1 MGPSSTPPP
10 LSFGYRCCSCG
21 SISHCN
27 PGLMI
32 SPSSRLCL
40 ELLPCPSVPD
50 IHSAPHHSP
59 PATRPTQQR
68 SDTGIIVTNISV
80 TSITITNISGTNI
93 SGTSISDT
101 DITSLPAPC
110 CWSWQGP
117 GLHCSGPT
125 NPASIPGGRGTSAAL
140 VAQGRHL
147 ATSPH
152 ACSCKEGQVWGTEG
166 VIRASICPRISDY
179 FSVSWWILLAS
190 II

>member
-10 LSFGYRCCSCG
+10 LSFGYRCCSYG

-80 TSITITNISGTNI
+80 TNISGTNI
-93 SGTSISDT
+93 VALTSVALASVT
-101 DITSLPAPC
+101 LTSL
-110 CWSWQGP
+110 
-117 GLHCSGPT
+117 HCPHPVAGAGRDRGCT
-125 NPASIPGGRGTSAAL
+125 ALDQQTQPASLEAGAPQQLWWHRVATWRPPRMPAAARRGRFG
-140 VAQGRHL
+140 AQ
-147 ATSPH
+147 
-152 ACSCKEGQVWGTEG
+152 KV
-166 VIRASICPRISDY
+166 
-179 FSVSWWILLAS
+179 
-190 II
+190 